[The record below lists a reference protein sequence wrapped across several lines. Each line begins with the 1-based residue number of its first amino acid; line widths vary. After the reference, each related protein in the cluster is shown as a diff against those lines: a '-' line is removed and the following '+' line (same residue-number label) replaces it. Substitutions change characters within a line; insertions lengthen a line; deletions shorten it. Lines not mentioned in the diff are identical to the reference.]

1 MLRAKRYQLGHG
13 DTLVMVV
20 MAPFRDE
27 LSHEQ
32 FRELSQ
38 KPRVKS
44 RVGGSADRAHV
55 ARARNRRVSLSL
67 SLSPSLSVRAALPS
81 GSWNMQRTIIV
92 IYHFQAQI
100 PWLSFPLVP
109 LTDPRTSSA
118 FSLFSTIFLPSL
130 SPRYSE
136 RTARELCSQPA

>member
-81 GSWNMQRTIIV
+81 GS
-92 IYHFQAQI
+92 
-100 PWLSFPLVP
+100 
-109 LTDPRTSSA
+109 
-118 FSLFSTIFLPSL
+118 
-130 SPRYSE
+130 
-136 RTARELCSQPA
+136 